1 MAEQGNG
8 TGDPFDAFE
17 QELQERGR
25 AEVSSPPVPSGT
37 PTSVPRTEVAAKNTF
52 FHHLE
57 IEWTCDVFAGVA
69 VQACTAIRKQPI
81 QQTGAF
87 FKIHSYIWVQI

>member
-37 PTSVPRTEVAAKNTF
+37 PTSVPRTEVAAV
-52 FHHLE
+52 HM
-57 IEWTCDVFAGVA
+57 
-69 VQACTAIRKQPI
+69 R
-81 QQTGAF
+81 
-87 FKIHSYIWVQI
+87 